1 MEIHRLKDTYGTC
14 RSFIMYGLHMD
25 SGWLKVLSFF
35 IPWDGSNSAWLSLA
49 SFKTILLDAVIS
61 SGIKKKKK
69 TWKLVN
75 VSVAILILKMEE
87 KNIFS
92 ACASSF
98 QER

>member
-1 MEIHRLKDTYGTC
+1 
-14 RSFIMYGLHMD
+14 MD

-69 TWKLVN
+69 HGNW
-75 VSVAILILKMEE
+75 
-87 KNIFS
+87 
-92 ACASSF
+92 
-98 QER
+98 